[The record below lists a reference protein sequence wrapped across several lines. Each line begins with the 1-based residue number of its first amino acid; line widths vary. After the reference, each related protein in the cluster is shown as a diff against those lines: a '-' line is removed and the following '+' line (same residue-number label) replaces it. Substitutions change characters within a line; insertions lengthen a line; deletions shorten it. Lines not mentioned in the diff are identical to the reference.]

1 MRKTKFMAAAL
12 VALFGSAPAFAG
24 ILIGGDNPAC
34 AAAAAYSDQHRGI
47 GILVM
52 REGRVVCEAY
62 GDVAERDRPH
72 PIHSG
77 TKSFTGAMAV
87 LAEADGLL
95 QLDEPVSQ
103 TITEWAQDER
113 RSITIR
119 QLLSLVGG
127 FETPV
132 GTPPSFSAAITLT
145 PRSAPG
151 SRFSYGPAP
160 FQIFGEV
167 MRRKLVARGEDG
179 DPSAWLQRRLLAPL
193 GIEMGP
199 WRRTPSG
206 DPMLSQGMQLTG
218 ANWARFGE
226 WVRVGGRVGSRQ
238 IIPERALAAFH
249 QGSTVFPGYA
259 LTWWQ
264 PGRLVA
270 LPADRTP
277 ARFAERLEYA
287 GATYVPADLI
297 MAGGAGGQRMYVSRS
312 CGVTIVRFARFDLQ
326 AAMQARRGR
335 DLNAAGNQAANEDGI
350 GRASDGTTWSDP
362 AFLRLALQA
371 AVGRQPSTAVRGCS
385 Q

>member
-1 MRKTKFMAAAL
+1 MGKSKFMFAAL
-12 VALFGSAPAFAG
+12 AALFAGAPAFAEV
-24 ILIGGDNPAC
+24 LTGGDNPAC
-34 AAAAAYSDQHRGI
+34 GTAAAYSDQHQGI

-62 GDVAERDRPH
+62 GDPAERDRPH

-77 TKSFTGAMAV
+77 TKSFTGAMAI

-95 QLDEPVSQ
+95 SLDEPVSQ
-103 TITEWAQDER
+103 TITEWAHDDR

-132 GTPPSFSAAITLT
+132 GTPPSFSAAIALT
-145 PRSAPG
+145 PRTAPG
-151 SRFSYGPAP
+151 THFSYGPGP

-193 GIEMGP
+193 GIELGA
-199 WRRTPSG
+199 WRRTRDG
-206 DPMLSQGMQLTG
+206 DPMLSQGMALTG

-226 WVRVGGRVGSRQ
+226 WVRLGGRAGATQ
-238 IIPERALAAFH
+238 IVPEALLAAFH

-259 LTWWQ
+259 LTWWL

-270 LPADRTP
+270 LPPGETP
-277 ARFAERLEYA
+277 ARFTQRLGYA

-312 CGVTIVRFARFDLQ
+312 CGVTIVRFARFNLEAAMRSRQGREWDADGAQ
-326 AAMQARRGR
+326 AA
-335 DLNAAGNQAANEDGI
+335 EDGV
-350 GRASDGTTWSDP
+350 GRASDGTAWSDP
-362 AFLRLALQA
+362 QFLRLALQA
-371 AVGRQPSTAVRGCS
+371 AVGPQPSTTVEGCS